1 MKKILLG
8 LFVLLLAGTV
18 FSVALNLPEKYVDT
32 DASGNKIYQVQNGEI
47 KTGFK
52 VIGEGEPLLMV
63 IGLGDVMADWPQTLL
78 DMFARDYQLILLDN
92 RGMGYSTDVDKPFTF
107 TMLGED
113 VINLMDIIGLEKTNI
128 FGWSMGSIISQY
140 LLLNH
145 SDRIDRAILNATA
158 IDSTGTVANFVEL
171 TGGDLPESGTI
182 KKQID
187 FADSWKASP
196 EELEKVTNLVLL
208 IHGSADAIVP
218 SENSVILSEYLQ
230 NSWMVRFKDNSHSV
244 IFEEPVDFA
253 YVCLDFLKHK
263 RR

>member
-1 MKKILLG
+1 MKKILWCLM
-8 LFVLLLAGTV
+8 FFLLVGSV
-18 FSVALNLPEKYVDT
+18 FSVALNLPEEYIDI

-52 VIGEGEPLLMV
+52 VIGEGEPLLML
-63 IGLGDVMADWPQTLL
+63 IGLGDKMDDWPQTVL

-92 RGMGYSTDVDKPFTF
+92 RGMGYTTDVDEPFTYA
-107 TMLGED
+107 MLGED
-113 VINLMDIIGLEKTNI
+113 VINLMNIIGLDKTI
-128 FGWSMGSIISQY
+128 LIGWSMGSVISQY

-158 IDSTGTVANFVEL
+158 IDSTGTVENFL
-171 TGGDLPESGTI
+171 KISGGDLPESGTV

-187 FADSWKASP
+187 IADNWKASP
-196 EELEKVTNLVLL
+196 EDLEKVTNLVLL
-208 IHGSADAIVP
+208 IHGSADNIVP
-218 SENSVILSEYLQ
+218 SENSVILSKYLQ
-230 NSWMVRFKDNSHSV
+230 NSWMVRFKDNSHRV